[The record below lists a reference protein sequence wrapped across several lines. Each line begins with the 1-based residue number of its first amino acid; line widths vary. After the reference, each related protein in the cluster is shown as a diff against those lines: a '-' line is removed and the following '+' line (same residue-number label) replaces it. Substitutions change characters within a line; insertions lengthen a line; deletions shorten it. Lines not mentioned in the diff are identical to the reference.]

1 MRDTISEE
9 DMFVDV
15 TKTEIEQRLTKSE
28 RESDILKERM
38 KNVEMRLGKILN
50 RFNKD

>member
-1 MRDTISEE
+1 MSDTISEE

-28 RESDILKERM
+28 RENEILKERI
-38 KNVEMRLGKILN
+38 KNIEMRLKNVLN
-50 RFNKD
+50 RMEDL